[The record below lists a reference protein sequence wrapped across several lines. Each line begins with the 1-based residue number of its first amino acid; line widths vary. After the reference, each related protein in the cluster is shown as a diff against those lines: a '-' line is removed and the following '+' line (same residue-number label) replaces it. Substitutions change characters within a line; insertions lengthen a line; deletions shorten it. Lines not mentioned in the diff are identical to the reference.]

1 MLVALN
7 PNLMLSLVNN
17 WSIALS
23 TRLVSVIL
31 SGSWYSFTAIT
42 SSLSFLNVILKGLER
57 EMSKG

>member
-1 MLVALN
+1 MLVTLN

-23 TRLVSVIL
+23 THLVSVIL
-31 SGSWYSFTAIT
+31 FSSWYLFLVIT

-57 EMSKG
+57 EMFEG